1 MFLKEKDKKRKL
13 VSENLEKD
21 GKLKRI
27 YENGLEEYE
36 FPEKAKRLNFQNG
49 YSVVNFINGDVKQI
63 LPDKTIIYFY
73 KEYNIT

>member
-1 MFLKEKDKKRKL
+1 LFLKEKDKKRKL